1 MTPAVWPR
9 DRPAESRLLLV
20 DPSGGTIADRVLG
33 DLPSLL
39 RPEDLLVVNDAG
51 TVPASFAGTARGQ
64 PVELRLASPG
74 EGPAEWTAVVFG
86 TGSWRQR
93 TEDRP
98 APPPFLPGDTI
109 EIDSDL
115 RAEVRRVWPLSP
127 RLVDIRFQS
136 ADGNLW
142 PALFRA
148 GRPVQYSHLA
158 GPLAL
163 WHVQTPFGSRPWA
176 VEAPSAGRPLTV
188 TLLQELRRRGVRTE
202 HVTHAAGL
210 SSTGDP
216 AIDAALP
223 LPERYEVPAATVDAV
238 EEARARKGRVV
249 AVGTTVVRALEGAAA
264 QNGGALR
271 AGSGITDLRL
281 GPKDRPRI
289 VHGLLTG
296 IHEPGTSHFELA
308 KAFAPPE
315 LLEAAFHHA
324 EANGY
329 LGHEFGDASLLLP
342 STLPARSR

>member
-9 DRPAESRLLLV
+9 DGRAESRLLLV
-20 DPSGGTIADRVLG
+20 DPSGGTITDRMLG
-33 DLPSLL
+33 DLSSLL
-39 RPEDLLVVNDAG
+39 RPQDLLVVNDAG

-64 PVELRLASPG
+64 RLELRLAAPG
-74 EGPAEWTAVVFG
+74 ERPAEWTAVVFG

-98 APPPFLPGDTI
+98 APPRLIRGDSI
-109 EIDSDL
+109 EIDCDL

-127 RLVDIRFQS
+127 RLVDIRFES
-136 ADGNLW
+136 ADGNVW

-202 HVTHAAGL
+202 RVTHAAGL

-216 AIDAALP
+216 AIDARLP

-238 EEARARKGRVV
+238 AETRARGGRVV

-264 QNGGALR
+264 GNGGRLS
-271 AGSGITDLRL
+271 AGSGVTDLRL
-281 GPKDRPRI
+281 GPEDRPRI
-289 VHGLLTG
+289 VDGLLTG
-296 IHEPGTSHFELA
+296 LHEPGTSHFELA
-308 KAFAPPE
+308 TAFAPRS
-315 LLEAAFHHA
+315 LLEDAFRHA
-324 EANGY
+324 EERGY
-329 LGHEFGDASLLLP
+329 LGHEFGDSSLLLP
-342 STLPARSR
+342 STPPARSH